1 SRLETRYFVQPKFR
15 WDDRSD
21 DCAFGAMML
30 LALRQKFRKLRFQ
43 MIANTTCHD
52 PLVGRQIRHPL
63 AGGAGSL
70 LASKVG
76 SFLASAEG
84 RTPP

>member
-43 MIANTTCHD
+43 MIANIVRWYPAH
-52 PLVGRQIRHPL
+52 
-63 AGGAGSL
+63 
-70 LASKVG
+70 ASDCPWQD
-76 SFLASAEG
+76 
-84 RTPP
+84 R